1 VNYSNI
7 YNINFRELVNLLTPP
22 ILRKLK
28 FTDFLEAL
36 LKPLEEVNFNF
47 KIFRNKS
54 IYKVT
59 RNGQIV
65 YLQAVLNDSY
75 DNGLRRIYIE
85 DFPIYEPIYIYP
97 VSDEKPAYLGS
108 PYLYTDEEIYNA
120 VEFDFLVF
128 IPVEYRPSSPEN
140 LNIFLIQIRSL
151 INYYKL
157 ASKRYNI
164 IFI

>member
-1 VNYSNI
+1 MNYSNI
-7 YNINFRELVNLLTPP
+7 YNIDFRELVNLLTPTF
-22 ILRKLK
+22 LRKLK

-36 LKPLEEVNFNF
+36 LKPLEEVNYSF
-47 KIFRNKS
+47 KLFRKKS

-75 DNGLRRIYIE
+75 DNSLRRIYIE
-85 DFPIYEPIYIYP
+85 DFPIYDPIFVYP
-97 VSDEKPAYLGS
+97 VADEKPAYLGS
-108 PYLYTDEEIYNA
+108 PYLYTEAEIYNA

-128 IPVEYRPSSPEN
+128 IPVEYRPASAHD